1 MGIGET
7 TTTLVATLSRELTGS
22 DRFGGT
28 IGISDGSR
36 VSSYSLVNGIIQGQ
50 EVGSTIGSYTVVGN
64 TLTIT
69 LETASNIYSLS
80 VSA

>member
-7 TTTLVATLSRELTGS
+7 TTTLVATLSRELTDS

-28 IGISDGSR
+28 IGISDGGR
-36 VSSYSLVNGIIQGQ
+36 VSSYSLVNGLIQGR